1 MTAVGD
7 SVCYTGY
14 VMDSYCI
21 NRGELLDMPGKKT
34 LLHPKLHSL
43 HCLLDPPQ
51 CTPRGGATYE
61 LLALRARDDQ
71 GGGAAAA
78 ADGSNG
84 PHGRAYGLDDTGS
97 RAMLK
102 FARAAGRATSAGG
115 GCTTCTNSSAA
126 APSAGFVATVTG
138 TIADAAAAPTVLTNV
153 SVHHG
158 STSCFTLTGSNDTVP
173 SGGLDYASGALY
185 KCVAGQCKLMPG
197 GVTKSTCSAACHPS
211 AAAITVDLKIWG
223 DASCSGTPSLDD
235 KFRNVGATCS
245 AGDGT
250 FGGSLEYTGSSCTSG
265 GKLSV
270 YDSNDCT
277 GAFHTIDVSAG
288 ESVQP
293 CSPGEDGF
301 HELSCS
307 GGTPATGATASGLP
321 LGLGL
326 GLGLPAAAAI
336 VALSLRKRSG
346 AAAGAGA
353 RDGAAVA
360 GAAPEMEMGVNP
372 GVDAVNAL

>member
-51 CTPRGGATYE
+51 CTPASGATYE

-138 TIADAAAAPTVLTNV
+138 TIADAAAAPTILTNV

-158 STSCFTLTGSNDTVP
+158 STSCFTLTGSNGTVP
-173 SGGLDYASGALY
+173 SGGLDYASGARLPAIRAHGA
-185 KCVAGQCKLMPG
+185 CMLLSWGLLLPAGALTARYLRHRKPG
-197 GVTKSTCSAACHPS
+197 GVWFKVHRA
-211 AAAITVDLKIWG
+211 
-223 DASCSGTPSLDD
+223 
-235 KFRNVGATCS
+235 
-245 AGDGT
+245 
-250 FGGSLEYTGSSCTSG
+250 
-265 GKLSV
+265 
-270 YDSNDCT
+270 
-277 GAFHTIDVSAG
+277 
-288 ESVQP
+288 VQVTLLT
-293 CSPGEDGF
+293 D
-301 HELSCS
+301 
-307 GGTPATGATASGLP
+307 
-321 LGLGL
+321 
-326 GLGLPAAAAI
+326 
-336 VALSLRKRSG
+336 
-346 AAAGAGA
+346 
-353 RDGAAVA
+353 
-360 GAAPEMEMGVNP
+360 
-372 GVDAVNAL
+372 